1 MICDARITTG
11 GVHPPG
17 SAFHGTARSCS
28 GGLVRQAHDQT
39 VDRGRE
45 LRRRLQD
52 REILVADGATGTQ
65 LMAAG
70 LTPGTA
76 PELWNIERPQRILA
90 LHRSYVD
97 AGSQII
103 MTNTFGGNRVK
114 LSRASLGQRVIELNQ
129 SAARLARESAGDR
142 AFVAGDI
149 GPTGELMAPMG
160 RLTEDEAIATFA
172 EQASALA
179 AGGADVIWIESM
191 MELGEARA
199 AVIGARQST
208 ELPILCS
215 LSFGPN
221 SRTVMGLEAK
231 VAAQELWPLGL
242 DAIGANCGEGPDIIE
257 DVLGQ
262 MAEVLPNEPLI
273 AKPNAGVPQ
282 LVDGRLT
289 YDMSPPDLAARV
301 AGYVHLGA
309 RIIGSCCGST
319 PAHIAAITSL
329 IGQPRH

>member
-1 MICDARITTG
+1 
-11 GVHPPG
+11 
-17 SAFHGTARSCS
+17 
-28 GGLVRQAHDQT
+28 
-39 VDRGRE
+39 
-45 LRRRLQD
+45 
-52 REILVADGATGTQ
+52 
-65 LMAAG
+65 
-70 LTPGTA
+70 
-76 PELWNIERPQRILA
+76 
-90 LHRSYVD
+90 
-97 AGSQII
+97 
-103 MTNTFGGNRVK
+103 
-114 LSRASLGQRVIELNQ
+114 
-129 SAARLARESAGDR
+129 
-142 AFVAGDI
+142 
-149 GPTGELMAPMG
+149 MAPVG
-160 RLTEDEAIATFA
+160 KLTSDEAVATFA
-172 EQASALA
+172 EQALALA

-289 YDMSPPDLAARV
+289 YDMSPSDLAARV
-301 AGYVHLGA
+301 AGYVRLGA

-329 IGQPRH
+329 IGQSRQ